1 MEVALKKI
9 KFCEKN
15 KNRDQKKKKESLIK
29 GQQKEQGHNLYIS
42 GT

>member
-1 MEVALKKI
+1 MEVVLKKI

-15 KNRDQKKKKESLIK
+15 KNIDPKKTKESLIK

>member
-15 KNRDQKKKKESLIK
+15 KNRDQKKTKESVTIQP
-29 GQQKEQGHNLYIS
+29 G
-42 GT
+42 

>member
-15 KNRDQKKKKESLIK
+15 KNRDQKKTKESLIK
-29 GQQKEQGHNLYIS
+29 GQQKVQGHNLYIL